1 MENKMKEREFIVSH
15 LKGELNK
22 YYQNDCSSTKEIYI
36 AEPER
41 SNLELYN
48 ELNYSREYV
57 SKVSRMLN
65 TEKQKTEQLEEKIRD
80 LEEKFQNLKKGKKIA
95 QNMERISFLNY
106 LSSDDDENEEFSDED
121 NVFLNL
127 DSPVVKLPDK
137 IKLPKLEDKNKT
149 FSGGM
154 NIPKLDLTVVKEKYH
169 NPKNVEVA
177 EVINFNK
184 LTNRSTNE
192 YVDKLKFQMKICKNT
207 IKKLQKKLD
216 KYKRGFEV
224 QKTALVNMK
233 HRNEILETELRK
245 TNSTLFTC
253 EEILKK
259 ETVNN
264 TSMVSYTLHL
274 TFNI

>member
-1 MENKMKEREFIVSH
+1 MKEREFIVSH

-22 YYQNDCSSTKEIYI
+22 YYQNDCMSTKEIYI
-36 AEPER
+36 AEPDR

-65 TEKQKTEQLEEKIRD
+65 NEKQKTEQLEEKIRD
-80 LEEKFQNLKKGKKIA
+80 LEEKLYNLKKGKKIA
-95 QNMERISFLNY
+95 ENMEKITFLNY
-106 LSSDDDENEEFSDED
+106 LSSDDDENEECSDED

-127 DSPVVKLPDK
+127 DSPVVKIPEK

-149 FSGGM
+149 FCGGI
-154 NIPKLDLTVVKEKYH
+154 NVPKLDLTVVKEKYH

-184 LTNRSTNE
+184 NTNRSNNE
-192 YVDKLKFQMKICKNT
+192 YIDKLKFQMKICKNT

-224 QKTALVNMK
+224 QKTALINIK
-233 HRNEILETELRK
+233 HRNELLENELRK
-245 TNSTLFTC
+245 TGNSTFLTC
-253 EEILKK
+253 EETLKK

-264 TSMVSYTLHL
+264 TSMVNNLVILERKY
-274 TFNI
+274 